1 MQPMWAKET
10 LRPKRRSA
18 SRQYT
23 YSRVPSACGTKLI
36 FRTHGTPPG
45 CPIRHGRAGGPGR
58 RANRPA
64 GRCDIFEN
72 EGVGSWC
79 VVFSDIFSVIIT
91 VLVED
96 LLDELQ
102 AGNPRCEEFVGDGV
116 DLRCSEELESQR
128 HVRRCS
134 RSIAA
139 TMTTSATATAAG
151 CGPGVTVAMAA
162 WAGTGILATFGSG
175 NSWPCS
181 SSSSGSTGS
190 PSWAT
195 GGHRRNRWPGQTQQQ
210 NGHGQADQAVGRTGS
225 RAGPE
230 GPKDETD
237 SWSGPGGPGPVSDL
251 PTSPDGP
258 GSDRKTHGQD
268 LVGRTGPGR
277 TTMSLL
283 ARPIIMPLFSSHI
296 TSVASL
302 AQASPFRL
310 RPPGVYEEA
319 PQAC

>member
-1 MQPMWAKET
+1 M
-10 LRPKRRSA
+10 
-18 SRQYT
+18 
-23 YSRVPSACGTKLI
+23 
-36 FRTHGTPPG
+36 
-45 CPIRHGRAGGPGR
+45 
-58 RANRPA
+58 
-64 GRCDIFEN
+64 
-72 EGVGSWC
+72 
-79 VVFSDIFSVIIT
+79 IIT

-134 RSIAA
+134 RSIVA

-162 WAGTGILATFGSG
+162 WTGTGILATFGSG

-237 SWSGPGGPGPVSDL
+237 SRSGPGGPGPVSDL

-258 GSDRKTHGQD
+258 GSDRKNTWPRP
-268 LVGRTGPGR
+268 GRPDWTGPDYDVPP
-277 TTMSLL
+277 
-283 ARPIIMPLFSSHI
+283 RPPHHHAVIFEPHYIRSQFGS
-296 TSVASL
+296 SVAISAQTSRSL
-302 AQASPFRL
+302 
-310 RPPGVYEEA
+310 
-319 PQAC
+319 